1 MRRRFPRGLAGSLE
15 AHREEAR
22 SALDDAAAQWPAVRR
37 EAAADLCDGARKA
50 LFNGV
55 QLTAVARCHLEGGEI
70 PDLDLRQRLTH
81 AERQAQ
87 EATDEVIRCF
97 DRSVG
102 AVVDEWTG
110 GRIEF

>member
-1 MRRRFPRGLAGSLE
+1 MRRRFPRGLAGTPE

-22 SALDDAAAQWPAVRR
+22 SALDEADATWPIVRR
-37 EAAADLCDGARKA
+37 RVADQCDEARKA

-55 QLTAVARCHLEGGEI
+55 QLVALARCHLEGGEI
-70 PDLDLRQRLTH
+70 PDPDLRQRLGH
-81 AERQAQ
+81 AEQQAR

-102 AVVDEWTG
+102 AVPDEWTG